1 MSFEMRTFSITCDNT
16 TMQKNRRLTGWIACP
31 APSVSK
37 LQREWLTRPGALT
50 QGLRQLG
57 TLRLR
62 VLSER
67 VCRASDNEAA
77 RLGLH
82 PGSALWQREVCMS
95 VEGVDCVVA
104 HSVASLTATQGHW
117 QALRRLRNR
126 PLADILYQDRTI
138 VRSDFEFT
146 TLALGMPLY
155 RLSQL
160 SQPSQLSQMSQMSQ
174 AAQPLSQR
182 VLARRSVFERAG
194 QPLLVAEAFLPAF
207 WILARKLA
215 SRRCS

>member
-1 MSFEMRTFSITCDNT
+1 
-16 TMQKNRRLTGWIACP
+16 MQKNRRLTGWIACP

-67 VCRASDNEAA
+67 VCRASDDEAA
-77 RLGLH
+77 RLDLH

-95 VEGVDCVVA
+95 VEGVACVVA

-155 RLSQL
+155 QLSHLRELSHLSQL
-160 SQPSQLSQMSQMSQ
+160 SEAEPALG
-174 AAQPLSQR
+174 QR

-207 WILARKLA
+207 WILAKKII
-215 SRRCS
+215 S

>member
-1 MSFEMRTFSITCDNT
+1 
-16 TMQKNRRLTGWIACP
+16 MQKNRRLNGWVACP
-31 APSVSK
+31 APSVS
-37 LQREWLTRPGALT
+37 QRQRRWLTRPGALT

-67 VCRASDNEAA
+67 VCRASDDEAA

-117 QALRRLRNR
+117 QALKRLRNR
-126 PLADILYQDRTI
+126 PLADILYQDRSI
-138 VRSDFEFT
+138 VRSEFEFT
-146 TLALGMPLY
+146 TLRLGMPLY
-155 RLSQL
+155 QLSQL
-160 SQPSQLSQMSQMSQ
+160 SEAEPALG
-174 AAQPLSQR
+174 QR
-182 VLARRSVFERAG
+182 VLARRSVFERAW

-215 SRRCS
+215 PRRSS

>member
-1 MSFEMRTFSITCDNT
+1 
-16 TMQKNRRLTGWIACP
+16 MQKNRRFKSWLARP
-31 APSVSK
+31 SPSVSE

-67 VCRASDNEAA
+67 ACRTNEDEAA
-77 RLGLH
+77 RLGLR

-104 HSVASLTATQGHW
+104 HSVAPLTATQGHW

-138 VRSDFEFT
+138 VRSNFEFT
-146 TLALGMPLY
+146 TLSLGMPLY

-160 SQPSQLSQMSQMSQ
+160 RQLSQTTQQ
-174 AAQPLSQR
+174 LSAR
-182 VLARRSVFERAG
+182 VLARRSVFERAN

-207 WILARKLA
+207 WTLAKK
-215 SRRCS
+215 

>member
-1 MSFEMRTFSITCDNT
+1 
-16 TMQKNRRLTGWIACP
+16 MQKNRRLNGWVACP
-31 APSVSK
+31 APSVS
-37 LQREWLTRPGALT
+37 QRQRRWLTRPGALT

-67 VCRASDNEAA
+67 VCRASDDEAA

-95 VEGVDCVVA
+95 VAGVDCVVA

-117 QALRRLRNR
+117 QALKRLRNR
-126 PLADILYQDRTI
+126 PLADILYQDRSI
-138 VRSDFEFT
+138 VRSEFEFT
-146 TLALGMPLY
+146 TLRLGMPLY
-155 RLSQL
+155 QLSQL
-160 SQPSQLSQMSQMSQ
+160 SEAEPALG
-174 AAQPLSQR
+174 QR
-182 VLARRSVFERAG
+182 VLARRSVFERAW

-215 SRRCS
+215 PRRCS

>member
-1 MSFEMRTFSITCDNT
+1 
-16 TMQKNRRLTGWIACP
+16 MQKNRRLTGWIACP
-31 APSVSK
+31 APCVSQ

-67 VCRASDNEAA
+67 VCRARDDEAA
-77 RLGLH
+77 RLGLY
-82 PGSALWQREVCMS
+82 PGSTLWQREVCMS

-126 PLADILYQDRTI
+126 PLADILYHNPAI

-146 TLALGMPLY
+146 TLRLGMPLY

-160 SQPSQLSQMSQMSQ
+160 CHLSHLSQLSE
-174 AAQPLSQR
+174 AEPTLGQR
-182 VLARRSVFERAG
+182 VLARRSVFERAW

-207 WILARKLA
+207 WILAKKII
-215 SRRCS
+215 S